1 MDSLVLHTY
10 RTGRECREEALRLES
25 EGYTY
30 VPFDVTGGA
39 RTAFSEGG
47 RIYSDLSNVVALLP
61 ANQHLMLNV
70 EETLSRAD
78 GDVFL
83 LIRDSFVQSALDI
96 FPLLF
101 EAALP
106 LVAEEKGCR
115 FVPGRC
121 PLYTFS
127 NRAEYDRLVRLASD
141 DSGYQVFTLQGL
153 SQRTSEFSAALENS
167 EIEVFID
174 LTSEAALADARLL
187 TIEPLASVPNAP
199 HFLVSEARSAKVF
212 ESFPSLFD
220 EIRDVTDL
228 LPECSEEM
236 TTGMEGPRSVCDLN
250 DGEFAGA
257 MAEFDER
264 LTGHANFKYY
274 LHERL
279 TAFRLAHAL
288 GDQRIFSIFLF
299 GESGIGKTETARLLS
314 ELVSGGERYLVKIN
328 FEAYSSQDSLNSLIG
343 SPSGYVGCEGGELN
357 DKVEK
362 AKAKVL
368 LCDEFEK
375 TKQDVRSFFLEL
387 LEDGAYTD
395 RMGVEHDMDGY
406 VVVFT
411 SNVKDEKELR
421 ERIAPEL
428 LTRFDLICEFVSP
441 TVEEKRGHVVR
452 LAREKVAQYAGRLGV
467 DAESVGETVT
477 IADSQLEKWSLREI
491 DREVVRQ
498 VVSLLPIE
506 NSSELSPYDKTAPN
520 TDWSE

>member
-70 EETLSRAD
+70 EETLSR
-78 GDVFL
+78 
-83 LIRDSFVQSALDI
+83 
-96 FPLLF
+96 LLF

-199 HFLVSEARSAKVF
+199 HFLVSEAA
-212 ESFPSLFD
+212 
-220 EIRDVTDL
+220 T
-228 LPECSEEM
+228 
-236 TTGMEGPRSVCDLN
+236 
-250 DGEFAGA
+250 
-257 MAEFDER
+257 
-264 LTGHANFKYY
+264 
-274 LHERL
+274 
-279 TAFRLAHAL
+279 
-288 GDQRIFSIFLF
+288 
-299 GESGIGKTETARLLS
+299 
-314 ELVSGGERYLVKIN
+314 
-328 FEAYSSQDSLNSLIG
+328 
-343 SPSGYVGCEGGELN
+343 
-357 DKVEK
+357 
-362 AKAKVL
+362 
-368 LCDEFEK
+368 
-375 TKQDVRSFFLEL
+375 
-387 LEDGAYTD
+387 
-395 RMGVEHDMDGY
+395 
-406 VVVFT
+406 
-411 SNVKDEKELR
+411 
-421 ERIAPEL
+421 
-428 LTRFDLICEFVSP
+428 
-441 TVEEKRGHVVR
+441 
-452 LAREKVAQYAGRLGV
+452 
-467 DAESVGETVT
+467 
-477 IADSQLEKWSLREI
+477 
-491 DREVVRQ
+491 
-498 VVSLLPIE
+498 
-506 NSSELSPYDKTAPN
+506 
-520 TDWSE
+520 

>member
-1 MDSLVLHTY
+1 MT
-10 RTGRECREEALRLES
+10 
-25 EGYTY
+25 
-30 VPFDVTGGA
+30 
-39 RTAFSEGG
+39 
-47 RIYSDLSNVVALLP
+47 
-61 ANQHLMLNV
+61 
-70 EETLSRAD
+70 
-78 GDVFL
+78 
-83 LIRDSFVQSALDI
+83 
-96 FPLLF
+96 
-101 EAALP
+101 
-106 LVAEEKGCR
+106 EEKGCR
-115 FVPGRC
+115 FVSGRC

-127 NRAEYDRLVRLASD
+127 NRAEYDRLARLASD

-187 TIEPLASVPNAP
+187 TMEPLASVPNPP
-199 HFLVSEARSAKVF
+199 HFLVSEAHSAKVF
-212 ESFPSLFD
+212 ECFPSLFD

-228 LPECSEEM
+228 LPDCPEEM
-236 TTGMEGPRSVCDLN
+236 TTGMKGPRSVCDLN
-250 DGEFAGA
+250 DGEFVGA

-274 LHERL
+274 FHERL

-299 GESGIGKTETARLLS
+299 GESGVGKTETARILS
-314 ELVSGGERYLVKIN
+314 ELLSGGERYLAKIN

-375 TKQDVRSFFLEL
+375 TKQDVRAFFLEL

-411 SNVKDEKELR
+411 SNVKDEKELQ

-428 LTRFDLICEFVSP
+428 LTRFDLICEFVPP
-441 TVEEKRGHVVR
+441 TVEEKREHVVR
-452 LAREKVAQYAGRLGV
+452 LAREKAAQYAERLGV
-467 DAESVGETVT
+467 DVESIGESVT
-477 IADSQLEKWSLREI
+477 IADSQLEKWSLG
-491 DREVVRQ
+491 DR
-498 VVSLLPIE
+498 P
-506 NSSELSPYDKTAPN
+506 
-520 TDWSE
+520 

>member
-10 RTGRECREEALRLES
+10 RTGRECREEALRLKS
-25 EGYTY
+25 DGYTY

-39 RTAFSEGG
+39 RAAFAEGG
-47 RIYSDLSNVVALLP
+47 RLYSDLSSVVALLP

-70 EETLSRAD
+70 EETLSWVD
-78 GDVFL
+78 DDTYL
-83 LIRDSFVQSALDI
+83 LIRESYAQSALDS
-96 FPLLF
+96 FPLVF
-101 EAALP
+101 KVALP
-106 LVAEEKGCR
+106 LAPAEER
-115 FVPGRC
+115 RVVPRRY

-127 NRAEYDRLVRLASD
+127 DRATYDRLASITAEG
-141 DSGYQVFTLQGL
+141 SGYRVFTLQGL

-174 LTSEAALADARLL
+174 LTSEAALADAKLL

-212 ESFPSLFD
+212 ENFPSLFD
-220 EIRDVTDL
+220 EIRDVADL
-228 LPECSEEM
+228 LPECPEEI

-250 DGEFAGA
+250 DGEFVGA
-257 MAEFDER
+257 MVEFDER

-279 TAFRLAHAL
+279 IAFRLAHAL
-288 GDQRIFSIFLF
+288 GDQRIFSMFLF
-299 GESGIGKTETARLLS
+299 GGSGIGKTETARILC
-314 ELVSGGERYLVKIN
+314 ELVSGGERYLAKIN

-357 DKVEK
+357 DKVKK

-375 TKQDVRSFFLEL
+375 TKQDVRAFFLEL

-428 LTRFDLICEFVSP
+428 LTRFDLICEFVPP

-452 LAREKVAQYAGRLGV
+452 LAREKADQYAERLGV
-467 DAESVGETVT
+467 DAESVGESVT
-477 IADSQLEKWSLREI
+477 IADSQLEKLSLREI

-498 VVSLLPIE
+498 VVSLLSIE
-506 NSSELSPYDKTAPN
+506 DPSESSPYEKTASDK
-520 TDWSE
+520 DWSE